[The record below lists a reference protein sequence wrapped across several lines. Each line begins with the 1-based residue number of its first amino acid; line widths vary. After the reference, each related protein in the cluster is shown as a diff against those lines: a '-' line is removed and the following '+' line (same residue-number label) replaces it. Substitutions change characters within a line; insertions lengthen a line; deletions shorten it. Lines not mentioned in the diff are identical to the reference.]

1 MLKLRF
7 FYCLYNVSST
17 SRRCSNQQYMEAH
30 FASLI
35 ITDETEKHH
44 VQQLLYMPIYREM
57 YIAFDLF
64 NLTCCRMKRILFSS
78 WFFDCTVSYRLSL
91 NFIGKICK
99 ITQITLYCVR
109 SMVYLPRWNLFLK
122 KKVYLYKKKVA
133 YAAVLDTQWN
143 S

>member
-1 MLKLRF
+1 MLKLRL

-30 FASLI
+30 FVSLI

-64 NLTCCRMKRILFSS
+64 NLTCWMKRNFSLVHDSLIALFHTG
-78 WFFDCTVSYRLSL
+78 WVWTSL
-91 NFIGKICK
+91 ANFVKLHKLHCI
-99 ITQITLYCVR
+99 V
-109 SMVYLPRWNLFLK
+109 
-122 KKVYLYKKKVA
+122 
-133 YAAVLDTQWN
+133 
-143 S
+143 